1 MDLDA
6 VRRLKQDLVMDAAG
20 RRGLRLGTLARCE
33 TVARYGCRGRTA
45 SPKPDV
51 VAAWAQAGQ
60 VPAPVALGLEPDGA
74 GGYRLAVR
82 VVRTLPGLHGVVEGL
97 RAATGGELG
106 VRLVGYVL
114 PQGGAGPAA
123 GPGCGPGSGS
133 GNEPDPAPG
142 AGLRRRVRPLVSG
155 CSLGH
160 RRGAAGT
167 LGAVVMRRGGG
178 RAVLSCAHVL
188 GWVPAGGASAGA
200 PAPAGSGVVQ
210 PAVADGGRAPA
221 DRVARLAASALPDLR
236 CRNRLDAAI
245 AELVDGVAAHAGELP
260 GLGRLAGLRRQP
272 LAGGETVFKV
282 GRTSGV
288 TRGRV
293 SAFEV
298 DDLTVCFRRGDAV
311 FDGAFEIEAVDD
323 RPFSLPGDSG
333 ALVVDEARRA
343 VGLLYAGNGVDV
355 SYAQPVAEVL
365 DRLRVRLAT

>member
-20 RRGLRLGTLARCE
+20 RRGLRLGSL
-33 TVARYGCRGRTA
+33 ARYGRCRRRTA
-45 SPKPDV
+45 DRGPGV
-51 VAAWAQAGQ
+51 VAAWAQAGP
-60 VPAPVALGLEPDGA
+60 VPAAVALGIEPDGA
-74 GGYRLAVR
+74 GGHRLAVR

-97 RAATGGELG
+97 RAATAGELG
-106 VRLVGYVL
+106 VRLVGYVVPL
-114 PQGGAGPAA
+114 DGGASSP
-123 GPGCGPGSGS
+123 GPG
-133 GNEPDPAPG
+133 ATPG
-142 AGLRRRVRPLVSG
+142 AGLRRRVRPLVAG

-167 LGAVVMRRGGG
+167 LGAVVVRRGGGG

-188 GWVPAGGASAGA
+188 GWE
-200 PAPAGSGVVQ
+200 PAGSGSDGGSGGGSDGGCGGAPGTPAAAGSSIVQ
-210 PAVADGGRAPA
+210 PAAVDGGRFPT
-221 DRVARLAASALPDLR
+221 DRIALLAASALPDLR
-236 CRNRLDAAI
+236 CRNRLDAAV

-260 GLGRLAGLRRQP
+260 GLGRLAGLRRGP

-282 GRTSGV
+282 GRTTGV

-311 FDGAFEIEAVDD
+311 FDGAFEIEAADD

-343 VGLLYAGNGVDV
+343 VGLLYAGNGVDL